1 MRDRLI
7 ELLKQKACPFVHC
20 DRECGECKNVEMY
33 DDSIEVIA
41 DHLLAAGVIVPPCKV
56 GQKVYVLR
64 SQTSNGKNLYM
75 REERISHYRLF
86 GDYSV
91 MCFESQRLGV
101 FNHRW
106 KEDVFLTKEEAEK
119 ALAERR
125 ESDG

>member
-1 MRDRLI
+1 MSDRGI
-7 ELLKQKACPFVHC
+7 EH
-20 DRECGECKNVEMY
+20 
-33 DDSIEVIA
+33 IA
-41 DHLLAAGVIVPPCKV
+41 DYLLAAGVIVPPCKV
-56 GQKVYVLR
+56 GQIVYVLR
-64 SQTSNGKNLYM
+64 SQTSNGKNLYI

-125 ESDG
+125 EG